1 MFIFL
6 QKFQNNQIFINTFY
20 IKEPFRP
27 RSLKCLVLIMTIELY
42 FEINAMFYNE
52 DYLTELFYSNEEEKF
67 YSFIKRRFNHFIY
80 TAAVNGIISY
90 FVGYVFIEEE
100 RITKIF
106 RRNKEED
113 MKLEYELSLIVQEIK
128 KKFKTKIIFSLIL
141 TVICFIYISCFN
153 NVYPNINGQLIKSS
167 LFILI

>member
-1 MFIFL
+1 MFSFNNDNRIIFY
-6 QKFQNNQIFINTFY
+6 N
-20 IKEPFRP
+20 
-27 RSLKCLVLIMTIELY
+27 
-42 FEINAMFYNE
+42 NAMFYNE
-52 DYLTELFYSNEEEKF
+52 DYSTEFFYSNEEEKF

-113 MKLEYELSLIVQEIK
+113 MK
-128 KKFKTKIIFSLIL
+128 
-141 TVICFIYISCFN
+141 
-153 NVYPNINGQLIKSS
+153 
-167 LFILI
+167 